1 MYNVFMKLII
11 PSICYIYTSRFDLNF
26 IHLDSVRQASLF
38 IIFDNTLVNSQFLGN
53 WSNTKTLPAF
63 ESNT

>member
-1 MYNVFMKLII
+1 MKLII
-11 PSICYIYTSRFDLNF
+11 QSVCYIYTSRFDLNF
-26 IHLDSVRQASLF
+26 IYLDSVRQASLF